1 MKLSKTNLIFGTPK
15 RSPVRVPVFMNLE
28 LRTTSVQHLCA
39 ELPYDWHVPM
49 RMKMSSGCSV
59 LTWLHEETFGQAS
72 TLRGYNMVVEAVA
85 VGVTYGRFGQCSV
98 PERVQ
103 K

>member
-1 MKLSKTNLIFGTPK
+1 
-15 RSPVRVPVFMNLE
+15 MNLE

-59 LTWLHEETFGQAS
+59 LTWLHGETFGQAS
-72 TLRGYNMVVEAVA
+72 TLRALDSAACRACPDIMEIE
-85 VGVTYGRFGQCSV
+85 TYDTQIHIVIFMFG
-98 PERVQ
+98 
-103 K
+103 